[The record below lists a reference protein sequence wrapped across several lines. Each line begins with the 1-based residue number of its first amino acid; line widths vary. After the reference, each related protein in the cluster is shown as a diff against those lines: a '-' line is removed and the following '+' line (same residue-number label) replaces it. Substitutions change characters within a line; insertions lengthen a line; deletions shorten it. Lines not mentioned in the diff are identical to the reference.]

1 MVKPV
6 TETLAWYDQR
16 AGHFAAQTA
25 DLDLAPIYDRF
36 LGHVRQGGKILDA
49 GCGVGR
55 DALAF
60 ADQGFAVNAFDASA
74 EMVRLA
80 QARVGSKATVRQ
92 LRFEEVDWHDEFDGI
107 WACAS
112 LLHVPQ
118 ASFHGVALRLA
129 AALRPT
135 GAWYMSFKLGQ
146 GERTKEG
153 RLFVDHTEA
162 TLRDA
167 LREIPVQIVDAWT
180 TEDVRP
186 GRAGESWIN
195 AVALRR

>member
-1 MVKPV
+1 MVDPV
-6 TETLAWYDQR
+6 DETLAWYDQR
-16 AGHFAAQTA
+16 AGNFAAQTA

-36 LGHVRQGGKILDA
+36 LRHVRQGGKILDA

-55 DALAF
+55 DALAI
-60 ADQGFAVNAFDASA
+60 ADLGFAVTAFDAST

-80 QARVGSKATVRQ
+80 QERVGSKGTVRQ
-92 LRFEEVDWHDEFDGI
+92 LQFEEVDWHEEFDGI

-118 ASFHGVALRLA
+118 ASFRGVASRLA
-129 AALRPT
+129 AALRPN
-135 GAWYMSFKLGQ
+135 GACYMSFKLGL

-162 TLRDA
+162 TLREA
-167 LREIPVQIVDAWT
+167 LRDIPMRIVDAWT

-186 GRAGESWIN
+186 GRTGERWIN
-195 AVALRR
+195 AVSLRR